1 MVLTIKIAKNQTIR
15 KEKLSHGPR
24 FHLGRGS
31 YNQQSLRW
39 THTQKRRNLA
49 IYGLRSLLDK
59 RYGIEDTLIRKKT
72 DEWLLSESHQIL
84 VPLTKCN
91 IFGAIFPLGSS
102 EALISQHYT
111 D

>member
-1 MVLTIKIAKNQTIR
+1 MVLTIKIAKNETIR

-39 THTQKRRNLA
+39 TPIQKRRNLA
-49 IYGLRSLLDK
+49 IYGLMSLLDR
-59 RYGIEDTLIRKKT
+59 RYETEDTLIRRKT
-72 DEWLLSESHQIL
+72 DEWLFSESHQIL
-84 VPLTKCN
+84 VLLTKCN
-91 IFGAIFPLGSS
+91 ILGATFPLGSS